1 MTAGVIVEDRAVQEG
16 FARLIRVGQNPPLA
30 AIGNAI
36 KESTRLRFHDG
47 RGPSGIPWKPV
58 IRGGSPLRNT
68 GLLMNSVSSQVTG
81 NSVFVGVPYFWAAV
95 HQFSATITAKT
106 APFLRFKVGGRW
118 ASKRSVTIPA
128 RPIFGISVD
137 DRIELIGIIRRALV
151 G

>member
-1 MTAGVIVEDRAVQEG
+1 MTAGVIIEDRAVQAA
-16 FARLIRVGQNPPLA
+16 FARLIQVGQNPPLA

-36 KESTRLRFHDG
+36 KESTRLRVHAG
-47 RGPSGIPWKPV
+47 RAPSGAPWKPV
-58 IRGGSPLRNT
+58 LRGGSPLRNT
-68 GLLMNSVSSQVTG
+68 GLLMNSISSRVTG

-95 HQFSATITAKT
+95 HQFGATITAKA

-137 DRIELIGIIRRALV
+137 DRIEIIGILRRSLV